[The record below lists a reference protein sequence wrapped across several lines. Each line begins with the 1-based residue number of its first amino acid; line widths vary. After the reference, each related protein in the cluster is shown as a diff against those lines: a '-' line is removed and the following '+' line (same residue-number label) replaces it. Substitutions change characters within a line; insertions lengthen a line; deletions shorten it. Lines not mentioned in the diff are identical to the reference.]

1 MNQNATIAVAARSD
15 SLRGIACLVL
25 GIAVF
30 ALQDVVIKKISGVYP
45 LHEAMVLRSIAAFP
59 VLLLLVWRDGGFA
72 TLTGPGW
79 PWLLIRGTV
88 AFMAYSCYYLGLAA
102 LPIATAVALYF
113 AAPLFI
119 TVLSVLFLGERV
131 GARRWAA
138 VVIGFLGVVTI
149 VRPGTALFDWA
160 SLLPITAAFLYAVAM
175 VLTRRIGGS
184 ETAPAMSTWGNFV
197 FLVGALALSAVFGS
211 GSHDGETHRSLAFLM
226 RGWVQPNPRR
236 FRADGLLRGD
246 RSPRA
251 HLVDAGL
258 SGGRSQRRRAVRIYR
273 PHMERTLRVAVL
285 AGMARSRRLGR
296 DLNHRRGRHLRVLSR
311 AVYADRDQARAVSAC
326 AN

>member
-1 MNQNATIAVAARSD
+1 M
-15 SLRGIACLVL
+15 
-25 GIAVF
+25 F

-59 VLLLLVWRDGGFA
+59 VLLLLVWRDGSA

-175 VLTRRIGGS
+175 VLTRRIGGG
-184 ETAPAMSTWGNFV
+184 GNGPGDVDLGQFRV
-197 FLVGALALSAVFGS
+197 PGRRACPLC
-211 GSHDGETHRSLAFLM
+211 
-226 RGWVQPNPRR
+226 R
-236 FRADGLLRGD
+236 FRFRQ
-246 RSPRA
+246 P
-251 HLVDAGL
+251 
-258 SGGRSQRRRAVRIYR
+258 
-273 PHMERTLRVAVL
+273 
-285 AGMARSRRLGR
+285 
-296 DLNHRRGRHLRVLSR
+296 
-311 AVYADRDQARAVSAC
+311 
-326 AN
+326 